1 MQFMPNFV
9 TKNLEQNC
17 NELSDR
23 FPMNPEQLDS
33 YLLSLSDSLQEP
45 EMTESKA
52 KVIMQKIK
60 KVEKKLD
67 EISGRNQE
75 DFSRKLLLEWN

>member
-1 MQFMPNFV
+1 
-9 TKNLEQNC
+9 
-17 NELSDR
+17 
-23 FPMNPEQLDS
+23 MNPEQLDS

-52 KVIMQKIK
+52 KVIKQKMK
-60 KVEKKLD
+60 KVEEKLD
-67 EISGRNQE
+67 EISGRNKE

>member
-1 MQFMPNFV
+1 
-9 TKNLEQNC
+9 
-17 NELSDR
+17 
-23 FPMNPEQLDS
+23 MNPEQLDS

-75 DFSRKLLLEWN
+75 DFSRKLLLEWS

>member
-1 MQFMPNFV
+1 
-9 TKNLEQNC
+9 
-17 NELSDR
+17 
-23 FPMNPEQLDS
+23 MNPEQLAS

-75 DFSRKLLLEWN
+75 DFSRKLLLEWS